1 MKWLA
6 IIAVCFLIAMTIY
19 GTKEARRQEAACQAI
34 GMHHFHM
41 RDGSEVCLPSRSI
54 PEQSK

>member
-6 IIAVCFLIAMTIY
+6 IIVISLVVMTIY
-19 GTKEARRQEAACQAI
+19 GTKESRRQEAACQSI

-41 RDGSEVCLPSRSI
+41 RDGSEVCLPSRHI
-54 PEQSK
+54 PEK